1 MKYILA
7 ILLAFSPF
15 YLAAQKFQWDL
26 YAGVANYQGDL
37 QGRRFTFEQS
47 KPSIGLGLSYG
58 FTPHFLVRGAAHY
71 MTVSGDDKNNTKA
84 TGILYRNLNFTSKI
98 WEAQLAVEYQLFN
111 IQERS
116 FTPYIFAGIAAFHF
130 NPYSF
135 DSLGTKVYLRSLS
148 TEGQGLAAYPDRKP
162 YKNNQIAIPFGG
174 GLKLAISPKITV
186 GVELGLRKLFT
197 DYLDDVSTTYVDSAT
212 LFAAK
217 GAQAIEFAYRGSEIH
232 GAPPYPAA
240 GSQRGN
246 PKIKDWYYT
255 TVFRMSF
262 NLGYNFTAGKK
273 NKLGCPVNIY

>member
-1 MKYILA
+1 M
-7 ILLAFSPF
+7 
-15 YLAAQKFQWDL
+15 
-26 YAGVANYQGDL
+26 
-37 QGRRFTFEQS
+37 
-47 KPSIGLGLSYG
+47 
-58 FTPHFLVRGAAHY
+58 
-71 MTVSGDDKNNTKA
+71 
-84 TGILYRNLNFTSKI
+84 
-98 WEAQLAVEYQLFN
+98 
-111 IQERS
+111 
-116 FTPYIFAGIAAFHF
+116 
-130 NPYSF
+130 
-135 DSLGTKVYLRSLS
+135 YLRSLS
-148 TEGQGLAAYPDRKP
+148 TEGEGLTAYPERKP

-174 GLKLAISPKITV
+174 GLKLAISPKITL

-217 GAQAIEFAYRGSEIH
+217 GAQAIAFAYRGSEIH

-262 NLGYNFTAGKK
+262 NLGNNISEGKK

>member
-1 MKYILA
+1 MKYLLPALLA
-7 ILLAFSPF
+7 IFPLFTN
-15 YLAAQKFQWDL
+15 AQILQIDL

-174 GLKLAISPKITV
+174 GLKLAISPKITL

-197 DYLDDVSTTYVDSAT
+197 DYLDDVSTTYVDPAV
-212 LFAAK
+212 FPPNPD
-217 GAQAIEFAYRGSEIH
+217 GSTSNALLLSDRSYELGTPI
-232 GAPPYPAA
+232 GIP
-240 GSQRGN
+240 GRQRGN
-246 PKIKDWYYT
+246 SKQKDHFVT
-255 TVFRMSF
+255 AMFHVTF
-262 NLGYNFTAGKK
+262 NLQSYKCPTA
-273 NKLGCPVNIY
+273 N